1 MNSIVDRFGCG
12 RQSAWVLQLLTTFKG
27 RRGEWGGEREYGLV
41 GCSIRRERGDYVEC
55 PTNRGIDDDDTDEK
69 MNKSWFPGGLA
80 MPLLCPHRS
89 FRKQFVRHCCCC
101 CCCCRRRRCRR
112 QDAGRTL
119 MVTGPPSVTDRRP
132 PDGRTSAAVLSSYPT
147 CSLPPTTNEDL
158 PVRLPTGELS
168 APAPM
173 CNRTLGT

>member
-1 MNSIVDRFGCG
+1 
-12 RQSAWVLQLLTTFKG
+12 
-27 RRGEWGGEREYGLV
+27 
-41 GCSIRRERGDYVEC
+41 
-55 PTNRGIDDDDTDEK
+55 
-69 MNKSWFPGGLA
+69 MNKSWFPGGHA
-80 MPLLCPHRS
+80 TPLLCPHRS
-89 FRKQFVRHCCCC
+89 FRKQFVRH
-101 CCCCRRRRCRR
+101 RCRLYR

-147 CSLPPTTNEDL
+147 CSLPPTTREDL

-173 CNRTLGT
+173 CNRTLGTSRTQDGRSIGERTRPRAAAAVGTPVVGRVESGSRRFLGADNCVCINVSTNHFAVVSSWCTNSRAAG